1 MEKGHATLRKWFVF
15 IMEMNLFTLSEGG
28 GLSISRHGSAF
39 SRFPDMYSRTHVGM
53 CLQYWLKRELWH
65 RSVFILNFC
74 QIDRVFTTCHKWVVS
89 SLSDDVLSNT
99 LS

>member
-1 MEKGHATLRKWFVF
+1 MR
-15 IMEMNLFTLSEGG
+15 GG

-74 QIDRVFTTCHKWVVS
+74 EIDRVFYDMPQVGREFAF
-89 SLSDDVLSNT
+89 
-99 LS
+99 